1 MLSIL
6 ADEFPYTAL
15 KKSMGPGEDMS
26 IIRFYE
32 TYLETTPGIGQIM
45 IWSMGSYLEI
55 YNETITMKRRKMRYL

>member
-1 MLSIL
+1 
-6 ADEFPYTAL
+6 
-15 KKSMGPGEDMS
+15 MGPGEDMS